1 MDIMMHYYDKT
12 HRGEKRLFVKFPFD
26 TTITE
31 KLRKIAACKW
41 SQTEK
46 AWHVEASRAV
56 FVKLKEAFP
65 ELQPLKPSAETRL
78 VDKMKPSA
86 TTEKAQ
92 KRTVK
97 AVQYKTGR
105 FRVIADYHPLLV
117 SLLKSFPFAK
127 YSKGDKWWSMA
138 IEEKQHKALEDFC
151 KAEGMVLL
159 WEDEREK
166 KGVKPKPRA
175 YEIPNYRTCPD
186 VMLEKLE
193 IMRYAASTIEVYKQS
208 FEEFINYYNAKKIDD
223 ITEPE
228 IIAYTRYLVQD
239 RGISASTQNQAINA
253 IKFYYEKV
261 KGGARKFYHLERPLK
276 ETKLPTVL
284 SVEEVQAMIKSTKNI
299 KHRTM
304 IMLCY
309 SAGLRLGEL
318 LSLKPNDIDSDRMQI
333 RIKGGK
339 GKKDRYTLL
348 AEKILPL
355 LRDYY
360 KKYRPKEYLFE
371 GEGGGQYSERSI
383 QTVVKEALLRANI
396 KKYAT
401 VHTLRHSFATHL
413 LENGTD
419 LRYIQNLL
427 GHSSSKTT
435 EVYAHVTSKALS
447 GIKSP
452 LDNLDI

>member
-1 MDIMMHYYDKT
+1 MMHYYDKI
-12 HRGEKRLFVKFPFD
+12 HRGEKRLFIKFPFNNS
-26 TTITE
+26 ITE
-31 KLRKIAACKW
+31 RLRKLTECKW

-46 AWHVEASRAV
+46 AWHVEASRKV
-56 FVKLKEAFP
+56 FEKLKEAFP
-65 ELQPLKPSAETRL
+65 ELLALKPSAEAKSQQKL
-78 VDKMKPSA
+78 NPSISH
-86 TTEKAQ
+86 EKA
-92 KRTVK
+92 KKLTIRLG
-97 AVQYKTGR
+97 QYKTGR
-105 FRVIADYHPLLV
+105 FRVIAFYHPLLV
-117 SLLKSFPFAK
+117 SMLKTFPFAK
-127 YSKGDKWWSMA
+127 YDKSEKWWSVA
-138 IEEKQHKALEDFC
+138 IEEKQKKVLEDFC
-151 KAEGMVLL
+151 KTEQMELV
-159 WEDEREK
+159 WEDDRVK

-186 VMLEKLE
+186 IMLEKLE
-193 IMRYAASTIEVYKQS
+193 IMRYSASTIEVYKQS
-208 FEEFINYYNAKKIDD
+208 FEEFINYYNTKKIDE

-228 IIAYTRYLVQD
+228 IIAYTRYLVQE
-239 RGISASTQNQAINA
+239 RGISASSQNQAINA

-261 KGGARKFYHLERPLK
+261 KGGARKFYQLERPLR

-284 SVEEVQAMIKSTKNI
+284 SVEEVQEIIKSTKNL
-299 KHRTM
+299 KHKTM

-333 RIKGGK
+333 SIKGAK

-348 AEKILPL
+348 AEKLLPL

-371 GEGGGQYSERSI
+371 GEAGGQYSERSM
-383 QTVVKEALLRANI
+383 QTVVKEALQRANV

-427 GHSSSKTT
+427 GHNSSKTT
-435 EVYAHVTSKALS
+435 EVYTHVTSKALS
-447 GIKSP
+447 GLKSP
-452 LDNLDI
+452 LDSLDI

>member
-1 MDIMMHYYDKT
+1 MHYYDKI
-12 HRGEKRLFVKFPFD
+12 HRGEKRLFIKFPFNNS
-26 TTITE
+26 ITE
-31 KLRKIAACKW
+31 KLRKIVDCKW

-46 AWHVEASRAV
+46 AWHVAASNAV
-56 FVKLKEAFP
+56 FEKLREAFP
-65 ELQPLKPSAETRL
+65 ELQALKPSAEARSPT
-78 VDKMKPSA
+78 KPKPVISQ
-86 TTEKAQ
+86 EKAQ
-92 KRTVK
+92 KLTVK
-97 AVQYKTGR
+97 VVQYKTGR
-105 FRVIADYHPLLV
+105 FRVIAFYHPLLV
-117 SLLKSFPFAK
+117 SMLKTFPFAK
-127 YSKGDKWWSMA
+127 YDKGEKWWSVA
-138 IEEKQHKALEDFC
+138 IEEKQKKVLEDFC
-151 KAEGMVLL
+151 ATERIELV
-159 WEDEREK
+159 WEDDRVK
-166 KGVKPKPRA
+166 KGVKPKPRE

-186 VMLEKLE
+186 IMLEKLE
-193 IMRYAASTIEVYKQS
+193 IMRYSASTIEVYKQS
-208 FEEFINYYNAKKIDD
+208 FEEFINYYNTKKIDD

-228 IIAYTRYLVQD
+228 IIAYTRYLVQE
-239 RGISASTQNQAINA
+239 RGISASSQNQAINA

-261 KGGARKFYHLERPLK
+261 KGGARKFYQLERPLK

-284 SVEEVQAMIKSTKNI
+284 SVEEVQAMIKGTKNL
-299 KHRTM
+299 KHKTM

-333 RIKGGK
+333 SIKGAK
-339 GKKDRYTLL
+339 GKKDRYSLL
-348 AEKILPL
+348 AEKLLPL

-371 GEGGGQYSERSI
+371 GETGGQYSERSM
-383 QTVVKEALLRANI
+383 QTVVKEALQRANV

-435 EVYAHVTSKALS
+435 EVYTHVTSKALS
-447 GIKSP
+447 GLKSP
-452 LDNLDI
+452 LDSLDI